1 MFGITDFNQAI
12 VNFENFD
19 LSQLGNAAVFGGAIL
34 LIGMLTIFIVL
45 IIIWFA
51 LALFKFAFHDLAAKR
66 SVSRSA
72 ESAGEA
78 EAPLPVIQAA
88 EDSEIIAV
96 IAAAIAMAESE
107 SSGRKF
113 KVVSFRRK

>member
-12 VNFENFD
+12 VNFNNFD
-19 LSQLGNAAVFGGAIL
+19 ISQLGNAAIFGGAIL
-34 LIGMLTIFIVL
+34 LIGMLTIFTVL
-45 IIIWFA
+45 IVIWLA
-51 LALFKFAFHDLAAKR
+51 LALFKFVFHDLAAKR
-66 SVSRSA
+66 ENAASA
-72 ESAGEA
+72 KEEPV
-78 EAPLPVIQAA
+78 APAPVVQVT
-88 EDSEIIAV
+88 EDTEIIAV

>member
-19 LSQLGNAAVFGGAIL
+19 VSQLGSAAVFGGAIL
-34 LIGMLTIFIVL
+34 LIGMLTIFAVL
-45 IIIWFA
+45 SIIWLT
-51 LALFKFAFHDLAAKR
+51 LAVFKFVFHDLAAKR
-66 SVSRSA
+66 NVSRTADSA
-72 ESAGEA
+72 SEA
-78 EAPLPVIQAA
+78 EAILPVIQAA

-107 SSGRKF
+107 SCGRKF

>member
-66 SVSRSA
+66 ESSASVKD
-72 ESAGEA
+72 EP
-78 EAPLPVIQAA
+78 APVAPAVQAT
-88 EDSEIIAV
+88 EDTEIIAV